1 MLNDINWNN
10 LETSILAFCL
20 IRGCSWT
27 TINQTFLCAVVQFL
41 RVTKQLPSTKDEYD
55 FFQSYPS
62 FMAFSKN
69 QGQRVLQLIGKVRKF
84 YTLLQSKGFF
94 GLVDEVFPDILSWRV
109 LKWSDINH
117 GEPRENTSTNEFTLS
132 FFLCFPNQAIPYFP
146 YDWSIAIVQSN
157 EAGRI

>member
-1 MLNDINWNN
+1 M
-10 LETSILAFCL
+10 
-20 IRGCSWT
+20 
-27 TINQTFLCAVVQFL
+27 VQFL

-94 GLVDEVFPDILSWRV
+94 GLVDEVFPDILS
-109 LKWSDINH
+109 
-117 GEPRENTSTNEFTLS
+117 
-132 FFLCFPNQAIPYFP
+132 
-146 YDWSIAIVQSN
+146 
-157 EAGRI
+157 